1 MIQDTTAFR
10 SPNSNRIAALVL
22 ANGAMSRTQLCD
34 VTGLTGAAVSRIT
47 RDMISAGFLCEGPE
61 VIAAK
66 RAGRREV
73 MLKIAEDYRH
83 VLALTITGNR
93 RTLVLAKASGRI
105 IEEIDLID
113 VSLTDPVV
121 ALQTFSD
128 RARECLAAHG
138 LKPMDVAGVAV
149 SLSIT
154 AAGSTELVTSSP
166 LGWQNVNVRDILEQA
181 LGLPVVV
188 EARATSI
195 LRADLLLN
203 ASCSSAFLINVALG
217 VGSSAYL
224 NNNLV
229 APGVSGFGGVTHL
242 VVPGQEQP
250 CYCGRHGCLEVS
262 GGGHAILSALG
273 RAQPSAKLKND
284 TLSDI
289 LNDASLGDHDAI
301 VSIRM
306 AAQNMAAGIDS
317 VLSLFAPEALILT
330 GIVGR
335 HDVYRMAVVEALHAM
350 GRRIHARMIR
360 VSNIRSSDAAVWLA
374 LETFIAQD
382 LIEAIDHSFAKAV

>member
-1 MIQDTTAFR
+1 MTRDIATLR
-10 SPNSNRIAALVL
+10 SPNTNRIAALVL
-22 ANGAMSRTQLCD
+22 ANGSMSRTQLCD

-61 VIAAK
+61 VVAAK

-73 MLKIAEDYRH
+73 MLKISEDYRH

-105 IEEIDLID
+105 IADIDLID
-113 VSLTDPVV
+113 VSLTDPVI
-121 ALQTFSD
+121 ALQSFSD

-138 LKPMDVAGVAV
+138 LTVADVAGVAV

-166 LGWQNVNVRDILEQA
+166 LGWENVNVREILERA
-181 LGLPVVV
+181 LSLPVVV

-195 LRADLLLN
+195 LRADLLSN
-203 ASCSSAFLINVALG
+203 AACSSAFLINVALG

-229 APGVSGFGGVTHL
+229 ASGVSGFGGMTHL
-242 VVPGQEQP
+242 AIPGQAQP
-250 CYCGRHGCLEVS
+250 CYCGRLGCLEVS

-273 RAQPSAKLKND
+273 LAQPTAKANNE

-289 LNDASLGDHDAI
+289 LNDASHGDGNAI
-301 VSIRM
+301 AAIRL
-306 AAQNMAAGIDS
+306 AAKNMAAGVDS
-317 VLSLFAPEALILT
+317 VLSLFAPEAVILT

-335 HDVYRMAVVEALHAM
+335 HDVYRMAMVEALHAT
-350 GRRIHARMIR
+350 GRRIHSNMIR
-360 VSNIRSSDAAVWLA
+360 ASNIRSSDAAVWLA
-374 LETFIAQD
+374 LETFVAQD
-382 LIEAIDHSFAKAV
+382 LISAIEHRAA